1 MTQPTL
7 AEMLNFYLRR
17 LDRNASWLA
26 ERLKLSPSTVT
37 RWLNGESRPAKA
49 VVIQQLIEVLEIDTP
64 HERQEL
70 YRAAGFGADY
80 PGAGSAAP
88 SALEEPVQTSSEPA
102 SGRRWLM
109 PGVILVAVG
118 VVAAGFLLPT
128 ALRSPNPNEVEPPP
142 GAMTELAPAATLS
155 SPTQVAEPTTMT
167 ASLAT
172 PPSGAVTM
180 IITAQNFFNAP
191 IEAISLTQTTI
202 YQGDPPDVRQAK
214 AEQRAALVAAEI
226 RYYLAHV
233 DARLG
238 LVESVLAANAT
249 VDDHGAALRE
259 VRATLV
265 PALQTAATAGYQQLI
280 AAQQVSGLR
289 AQLNSYPL
297 LDQPNSFVL
306 EAAADSGADPD
317 EVRAFYAALGEVQA
331 VTEDLFYA
339 LDQYG
344 VITGRALTEPA
355 GDDWLAYANDKLTLA
370 GERLRNRSSMAYL
383 AGLRI
388 LNDLLPMNPPAELPE
403 IRHLEPRRLIDDGV
417 ADQLLFE
424 RTVAADELARRHQ
437 AHIAQGEELLGEDV
451 VGYATKVADSLEIQ
465 PGDPWNVVVGKAIS
479 LRQFGRI
486 EDAVAAFDQYAEM
499 FAADDPTAIQ
509 YAQIARQFTLQMK
522 TLGIVEGAVYVYEV
536 APGSAAAH
544 AGVTVGD
551 ILVELAG
558 QAIPHMPAL
567 EAALATMASAETLDI
582 VVLRWDADGRFH
594 RLSLTLNGSPPLGI
608 GFMPI

>member
-1 MTQPTL
+1 MTQPAL

-102 SGRRWLM
+102 SRRRWLM
-109 PGVILVAVG
+109 PGVILVVVG

-167 ASLAT
+167 ASLVT

-191 IEAISLTQTTI
+191 IEAMSLTQTTI

-265 PALQTAATAGYQQLI
+265 PALQTVATAGYQQLI

-331 VTEDLFYA
+331 VTEDLFHT
-339 LDQYG
+339 LDEYG
-344 VITGRALTEPA
+344 AITGRALTDPA
-355 GDDWLAYANDKLTLA
+355 SEGWVAFAHQKLALA
-370 GERLRNRSSMAYL
+370 GERLRNRSSLAHV

-388 LNDLLPMNPPAELPE
+388 LNDLLPAHPPTELPE
-403 IRHLEPRRLIDDGV
+403 IQHLAPRQVVDD
-417 ADQLLFE
+417 ATLDQLLLPLVE
-424 RTVAADELARRHQ
+424 AGEAVARRRQALLEQGEQLLAEDVAAYAALDETLR
-437 AHIAQGEELLGEDV
+437 
-451 VGYATKVADSLEIQ
+451 IQ
-465 PGDPWNVVVGKAIS
+465 PGDPWNVVVGKAIT

-558 QAIPHMPAL
+558 QPTPRMEAMTAAL
-567 EAALATMASAETLDI
+567 EAVTTAETI
-582 VVLRWDADGRFH
+582 EVVVLRWEADGRFR
-594 RLSLTLNGSPPLGI
+594 RLSLTLDGPPPLGI